1 MVKKEENICHM
12 CVWHAF
18 ASNSLVTRESKAEG
32 RKKENVN
39 KKQKPKK
46 QQILDRK

>member
-1 MVKKEENICHM
+1 M

-18 ASNSLVTRESKAEG
+18 ASNSLVTRESKGE
-32 RKKENVN
+32 RREKEKENVN